1 MFRKL
6 PFLIVL
12 LLLAVGWLR
21 IGSAAAAVAGEVL
34 VFSGQPYLTS
44 SGQRSPLKMG
54 DPVNVGD
61 TVEVPEG
68 GKLRLRM
75 ADGSILSL
83 ASGARMT
90 IQSYQPGGEGQ
101 QRDARLALAAGLMQA
116 VVAPATQP
124 SRFEVDT
131 ATGVAAVRSTNWFVE
146 ARPGGT
152 QVAVLDGTVDLSSR
166 AGNRPVAVPAR
177 WGTRV
182 DARGDVLPPRVYTQA
197 EFDQLLAQTSFPS
210 GWCQCIDLRNGI
222 RASCIA
228 GASGCQSYC
237 APGHYSFLPV
247 APETCPNGPGGPPSR

>member
-1 MFRKL
+1 MPRKL
-6 PFLIVL
+6 SLVL
-12 LLLAVGWLR
+12 VFPLLVLCWHSVR
-21 IGSAAAAVAGEVL
+21 PAAAAVAGEVL
-34 VFSGQPYLTS
+34 VFSGQPFLTAG
-44 SGQRSPLKMG
+44 GQRTPLKMG

-90 IQSYQPGGEGQ
+90 IQSYEPGGEAKP
-101 QRDARLALAAGLMQA
+101 RDARLALASGLIQA
-116 VVAPATQP
+116 VVSPAAQP

-131 ATGVAAVRSTNWFVE
+131 ATSVAAVRSTNWFVD

-152 QVAVLDGTVDLSSR
+152 QVAVLDGTVELSSR
-166 AGNRPVAVPAR
+166 GTSKPVAIPAR

-182 DARGDVLPPRVYTQA
+182 DAKGDVLPPRIYTQA
-197 EFDQLLAQTSFPS
+197 EFDQLLAQTSFAS
-210 GWCQCIDLRNGI
+210 GWCQCIDARNGI
-222 RASCIA
+222 RAACLA
-228 GASGCQSYC
+228 DANGCQSYC

-247 APETCPNGPGGPPSR
+247 APETCPNGPGGPSP